1 MAVLL
6 TIKSF
11 LDALKSKHVKVFSD
25 NTSAV
30 GIINKMGTSKSHPCN
45 LICLDIWEIC
55 KNNDIWL
62 TCAHIPGKEN
72 ILADFE
78 SRRNYKDSEWMLNP
92 IIFESITK
100 KLNYF
105 PKIDCFASRLNCQ
118 VEKYISYRPDPNC
131 YLVDAFTV
139 NWKDLKAYLFP
150 PFSLIGRVLQKIQND
165 RATVLMIV
173 PNWPTQPWFTTLHE
187 MMVGH
192 PVIINPGQSN
202 LLFPSNPEL
211 VHPMWKIKLIAC
223 ILSV

>member
-92 IIFESITK
+92 IIFEYK
-100 KLNYF
+100 K
-105 PKIDCFASRLNCQ
+105 A
-118 VEKYISYRPDPNC
+118 E
-131 YLVDAFTV
+131 
-139 NWKDLKAYLFP
+139 LF
-150 PFSLIGRVLQKIQND
+150 SKN
-165 RATVLMIV
+165 
-173 PNWPTQPWFTTLHE
+173 
-187 MMVGH
+187 
-192 PVIINPGQSN
+192 
-202 LLFPSNPEL
+202 
-211 VHPMWKIKLIAC
+211 
-223 ILSV
+223 